1 MKTNKKNKD
10 ELICLKTGSKAKIIE
25 YFEHK
30 NISYAKIKINMKF
43 ENSSF
48 QVLKTVDIENIKK
61 EFNYS

>member
-1 MKTNKKNKD
+1 MKTNKKSKD
-10 ELICLKTGSKAKIIE
+10 ELICLKIGSKAKIIE

-30 NISYAKIKINMKF
+30 NISYAKIRINMKF

-61 EFNYS
+61 EFNYN

>member
-1 MKTNKKNKD
+1 MKTNKKSKD

-25 YFEHK
+25 YFERK
-30 NISYAKIKINMKF
+30 NISYAKIRINMKF

-48 QVLKTVDIENIKK
+48 QILKTVDIENIKK

>member
-1 MKTNKKNKD
+1 MNTNKKSKD

-30 NISYAKIKINMKF
+30 NISYAKIRINMKF

-61 EFNYS
+61 EFNYN

>member
-1 MKTNKKNKD
+1 MKTNKKSKD
-10 ELICLKTGSKAKIIE
+10 ELICLKTGSKAKIIK

-30 NISYAKIKINMKF
+30 NISYAKIRINMKF

-48 QVLKTVDIENIKK
+48 QVLKTVDIENIKR

>member
-1 MKTNKKNKD
+1 MKTNKKSKD
-10 ELICLKTGSKAKIIE
+10 ELICLKTGSKATIIE

-30 NISYAKIKINMKF
+30 NISYAKIRINMKF

>member
-1 MKTNKKNKD
+1 MKTNIKSKN

-30 NISYAKIKINMKF
+30 NISYAKIRINMKF

-48 QVLKTVDIENIKK
+48 QVLKTIDIENIKK

>member
-1 MKTNKKNKD
+1 MKTNKKSKD

-30 NISYAKIKINMKF
+30 NISYAKIRITMKF

-48 QVLKTVDIENIKK
+48 QVLKTVDIENITK

>member
-1 MKTNKKNKD
+1 MKTNKKSKD

-25 YFEHK
+25 YFEHN
-30 NISYAKIKINMKF
+30 NISYAKIRINMKF

-48 QVLKTVDIENIKK
+48 QVIKTVDIENIKK